1 MLTVQICKGRR
12 FFYRMKATGIVR
24 RIDELGR
31 VVIPKEIRKTLRIKE
46 GDPLEIYTDREDVL
60 FRKYSPLAGIE
71 GEASALAESLH
82 EVTDLTAVIFDSDA
96 VIAAAG
102 KDAKTLV
109 GEPVSEELEQL
120 MRERTTRITSR
131 QDGRV
136 VPLFRKEI
144 MHVAAQIIVP
154 IASGGDLL
162 GCVALVSGREES
174 LSECELLV
182 AKNAAAFLARRFD

>member
-1 MLTVQICKGRR
+1 
-12 FFYRMKATGIVR
+12 MKATGIVR

-71 GEASALAESLH
+71 GDAVALAEALQ
-82 EVTDLTAVIFDSDA
+82 EVTDLIALVFDCDA
-96 VIAAAG
+96 VIAATG
-102 KDAKTLV
+102 KDAKQLI
-109 GEPVSEELEQL
+109 GEPLSDELEKL

-136 VPLFRKEI
+136 VPLLKKEI
-144 MHVAAQIIVP
+144 LSIASQIIIPVV
-154 IASGGDLL
+154 SGSGDLL
-162 GCVALVSGREES
+162 GCVALISSREES
-174 LSECELLV
+174 LGEAELMV
-182 AKNAAAFLARRFD
+182 AKTAAAFLARRFD

>member
-1 MLTVQICKGRR
+1 
-12 FFYRMKATGIVR
+12 MKATGIVR

-71 GEASALAESLH
+71 GEATALAESLH
-82 EVTDLTAVIFDSDA
+82 EVTDLTAIIFDSDA

-102 KDAKTLV
+102 KDAKQLV

-144 MHVAAQIIVP
+144 VQIGSQIVVP
-154 IASGGDLL
+154 VISGGDLL
-162 GCVALVSGREES
+162 GCVALISGREEM
-174 LSECELLV
+174 LDECELLV
-182 AKNAAAFLARRFD
+182 AKNAAAFLARRFE

>member
-46 GDPLEIYTDREDVL
+46 GDPVL

-102 KDAKTLV
+102 QDAKTLV

-154 IASGGDLL
+154 IVSGGDLL